1 MQLLKVKPQIKLVE
15 EEVKTVEPNVQVK
28 TVELEVGIEPLVAI
42 QVETTKIIVEEID
55 VQMDMKYSDF
65 IFCHF
70 TRILGTKSKVQ
81 KG

>member
-1 MQLLKVKPQIKLVE
+1 VE

-55 VQMDMKYSDF
+55 V
-65 IFCHF
+65 
-70 TRILGTKSKVQ
+70 
-81 KG
+81 